1 MKGVSADVVEQ
12 LAEMLDR
19 SLAAWLVSNSPLPFA
34 DEVEDSIP
42 GCSKIKIRQALSRSR
57 YPIGTLGV

>member
-1 MKGVSADVVEQ
+1 MKGVPADAVEQ

-34 DEVEDSIP
+34 YEADFDLGI
-42 GCSKIKIRQALSRSR
+42 LSRRAAQKLR
-57 YPIGTLGV
+57 YGKP